1 MRSLVLWLALAVS
14 AAAAEAPVLER
25 ARELYN
31 RTEYQTALK
40 VLASVTQKDSAF
52 YLLRGQCYY
61 MQGDSRKASELFLR
75 AVELDPANSDHRM
88 WLGRAYGRR
97 AETSSFFTAPGFA
110 TKARDNFEKAV
121 QLNPRNMD
129 AISDLFEYYMDAPGF
144 LGGGLDKAAALARR
158 IGDLDRAEGHWA
170 QARLAEKRREYQTA
184 EQQFRS
190 AADLAPRQIG
200 RVIDLAK
207 FLAKSG
213 RYQESEEAFRRAE
226 KIDPN
231 APKLLFE
238 RASIYIRTRRNL
250 DVARQLLKRYLEAS
264 LTPDDPPREE
274 AEKLLK
280 SASSS

>member
-1 MRSLVLWLALAVS
+1 MHKLALWVALAAS
-14 AAAAEAPVLER
+14 AAAADAPSIER
-25 ARELYN
+25 ARELYS
-31 RTEYQTALK
+31 RTEYEAALK
-40 VLASVTQKDSAF
+40 VLASVTHKDSAF

-75 AVELDPANSDHRM
+75 AVELEPANSDHRM

-97 AETSSFFTAPGFA
+97 AETSSFFTAPGYA

-129 AISDLFEYYMDAPGF
+129 AIEDLFEYYMDAPGF
-144 LGGGLDKAAALARR
+144 LGGGLDKAGALARR
-158 IGDLDRAEGHWA
+158 IGALNPAEGHWA
-170 QARLAEKRREYQTA
+170 LARLAEKRKEYQTA
-184 EQQFRS
+184 EQQLRS
-190 AADLAPRQIG
+190 AVDLAPRSLS

-207 FLAKSG
+207 LLAKSG

-226 KIDPN
+226 RIDPN

-238 RASIYIRTRRNL
+238 RASIYIQTGRNL
-250 DVARQLLKRYLEAS
+250 DLARKLLKRYLEAS
-264 LTPDDPPREE
+264 LTPDDPPREQ
-274 AEKLLK
+274 AEKLLR

>member
-1 MRSLVLWLALAVS
+1 MHRLMLWVALAAS
-14 AAAAEAPVLER
+14 AAAAEAPLLER

-31 RTEYQTALK
+31 RTEYDAALK
-40 VLASVTQKDSAF
+40 ILASVAYKDSAF

-61 MQGDSRKASELFLR
+61 MQGDARKASELFLK
-75 AVELDPANSDHRM
+75 AVELEPANSDRRM

-97 AETSSFFTAPGFA
+97 AETSSFFTAPGYA

-121 QLNPRNMD
+121 QLNPRNME

-158 IGDLDRAEGHWA
+158 IGELNPAEGHWA
-170 QARLAEKRREYQTA
+170 QARLAEKRKEYQKA

-207 FLAKSG
+207 FLAKAG

-226 KIDPN
+226 RIDPN

-238 RASIYIRTRRNL
+238 RASIYIRTGRNL
-250 DVARQLLKRYLEAS
+250 ELARQLLKRYLEAS
-264 LTPDDPPREE
+264 LTPDDPPRER